1 MSQALLLFVV
11 PALLALAAGWDL
23 TSYTIP
29 NFVSAALIAAFALFV
44 VTTHMT
50 LGAMGTHVAAGAV
63 GLSAGFA
70 LFALGTIGGG
80 DAKLFAAI
88 ALWLGFANLL
98 DFTLAASLFGGAL
111 AILILGLR
119 HVPLP
124 APLCGQSW
132 LVRLHDEK
140 AGIPYGVALA
150 AGALVVF
157 PTTEM
162 YRLAAL

>member
-1 MSQALLLFVV
+1 MSQALLLFIV

-29 NFVSAALIAAFALFV
+29 NFLSAALIAAFALFALA
-44 VTTHMT
+44 THMT
-50 LGAMGTHVAAGAV
+50 LGAVGMHLLAGAL
-63 GLSAGFA
+63 GLFAGFA

-88 ALWLGFANLL
+88 ALWLGFASLL
-98 DFTLAASLFGGAL
+98 DFTLAASLFGGGL
-111 AILILGLR
+111 AIAILGLR

-124 APLCGQSW
+124 ALLSGQGW

-150 AGALVVF
+150 AGALVVL
-157 PTTEM
+157 PGSEM
-162 YRLAAL
+162 YRLVAL

>member
-29 NFVSAALIAAFALFV
+29 NSLSAALIVVFALFA

-50 LGAMGTHVAAGAV
+50 LGAMGTHLLAGAV
-63 GLSAGFA
+63 GLFAGFA

-124 APLCGQSW
+124 ALLCGQSW
-132 LVRLHDEK
+132 LMRLHDEK
-140 AGIPYGVALA
+140 SGIPYGVALA
-150 AGALVVF
+150 AGALVVL